1 MMTATAGVL
10 LCLLVIFELTGDTLA
25 KFFAISGKYYYL
37 FGGMFFMLI
46 GNVCWQF
53 LLRQGVDLALGG
65 VLFGVIVAI
74 GLVLIGTLFFGEK
87 LSTSQWIGVVVGIFS
102 IGLLAYGEN

>member
-1 MMTATAGVL
+1 MTATAGVL

-25 KFFAISGKYYYL
+25 KFFAVTGKYQYL
-37 FGGMFFMLI
+37 LSGMFFMLI

-53 LLRQGVDLALGG
+53 LLRQGVDLAIGG

-87 LSTSQWIGVVVGIFS
+87 LSLIQWAGVVVGIFS
-102 IGLLAYGEN
+102 IGLLAWGEA